1 MGKAIR
7 DAYGESLLK
16 YGKDNKRV
24 VVLDADVSS
33 STKSGIFGKACPDR
47 SFNCG
52 IAEAHMAAMAGGLAA
67 VGKIPFINTF
77 AVFMTTI
84 GLLSARAFGSYSK
97 LNVKF
102 MGGYGGLSDAYDGP
116 SHHSLEDVAVMRTL
130 PNFQVFVAADE
141 VQVDWL
147 VKNAIDVDAPMYIR
161 LSRDATKTVYNE
173 KTVFEAGKGITL
185 REGKDVTI
193 IACGVMVGEA
203 MEAAELLDKKGIS
216 AQVID
221 MFCIKPIDRDLIIAS
236 ASKTG
241 AIVTAEEH
249 SIIGGLG
256 SAVAEVLTSSGA
268 CAIQEFI
275 GTKDVHAECGDY
287 RQLLSKYE
295 IDASA
300 IALAA
305 ERAISKKK

>member
-16 YGKDNKRV
+16 YGKDNNKV
-24 VVLDADVSS
+24 VVLDCDVSS
-33 STKSGIFGKACPDR
+33 STKSGMFGKEYPNR
-47 SFNCG
+47 FFNCG
-52 IAEAHMAAMAGGLAA
+52 ISESHMAAMAGGLAA
-67 VGKIPFINTF
+67 VGKVPFINTF
-77 AVFMTTI
+77 AVFMTTM
-84 GLLSARAFGSYSK
+84 GLISARAFGSYSK

-116 SHHSLEDVAVMRTL
+116 SHHSLEDIAVMRTL

-147 VKNAIDVDAPMYIR
+147 VKNAIDTDAPMYIR

-173 KTVFEAGKGITL
+173 KTVFQTGKGITL
-185 REGKDVTI
+185 KEGTDVTI
-193 IACGVMVGEA
+193 IACGVMVGQA
-203 MEAAELLDKKGIS
+203 VDAAEELAKKGIS

-221 MFCIKPIDRDLIIAS
+221 MFSIKPIDRDLIIES

-241 AIVTAEEH
+241 AVVTAEEH

-268 CAIQEFI
+268 CSVQEFV
-275 GTKDVHAECGDY
+275 GLKDIHAECGDY
-287 RQLLSKYE
+287 KKLLAKYE
-295 IDASA
+295 IDATA
-300 IALAA
+300 IVKAA
-305 ERAISKKK
+305 EKAISRKK